1 MIKGNNFE
9 HIAQEIIHLQQRMA
23 ALRAENTDLRQ
34 QLSNLRSGRTILVE
48 IAGKRFSF
56 SVDATEAP
64 AQNAVDATEAPAQN
78 AVDATE
84 APAQNAVDAPKAP
97 AQEATTT
104 PALPEQPSTPPIQLE
119 PSSSISST
127 VEVPQDYPTTPR
139 IKALQDEEKDDA
151 EEKNRARP
159 STFLEEI
166 MLDEFAA
173 AASTPLAIWTGP
185 LKKPEPI
192 SEDQKEALRR
202 ELMGSFLLE

>member
-56 SVDATEAP
+56 S
-64 AQNAVDATEAPAQN
+64 VDATEAPAQN

>member
-56 SVDATEAP
+56 S
-64 AQNAVDATEAPAQN
+64 VDATEAPAQN

-173 AASTPLAIWTGP
+173 AASTPLAVWTGP

>member
-9 HIAQEIIHLQQRMA
+9 NIAQEIMHLQQRMA

-34 QLSNLRSGRTILVE
+34 QLTNLRSGRNILIE

-56 SVDATEAP
+56 SYGTTDAAETPAKETVSVTEAP
-64 AQNAVDATEAPAQN
+64 AEKVVAAP
-78 AVDATE
+78 T
-84 APAQNAVDAPKAP
+84 
-97 AQEATTT
+97 
-104 PALPEQPSTPPIQLE
+104 LPEQPSTPPIQME
-119 PSSSISST
+119 PSSPISST
-127 VEVPQDYPTTPR
+127 AEVPLDYPTTPR
-139 IKALQDEEKDDA
+139 IKAQQDGEKDETQNA
-151 EEKNRARP
+151 EKKNQARP

-173 AASTPLAIWTGP
+173 AASTPLAVWTGP